1 MDAINVLYADMPSA
15 IRSYVVSNTD
25 SSYTVVL
32 NSRLSHEQNL
42 LSYQHELCHIQ
53 NGDYDLRILLLIE
66 SKLKHII
73 YKRGIYHEMS

>member
-42 LSYQHELCHIQ
+42 LSYQHELYHIQ
-53 NGDYDLRILLLIE
+53 NDDYDLPHTTADRIEIKAHNL
-66 SKLKHII
+66 
-73 YKRGIYHEMS
+73 

>member
-42 LSYQHELCHIQ
+42 LSYQHELYHIQ
-53 NGDYDLRILLLIE
+53 NGDYDLPHTTADRIEIKAHNL
-66 SKLKHII
+66 
-73 YKRGIYHEMS
+73 

>member
-1 MDAINVLYADMPSA
+1 MDAINVLYADMPGA

-42 LSYQHELCHIQ
+42 LSYQHELYHIQ
-53 NGDYDLRILLLIE
+53 IKGDMTY
-66 SKLKHII
+66 
-73 YKRGIYHEMS
+73 EMSILRS

>member
-42 LSYQHELCHIQ
+42 LSYQHELYHIQ
-53 NGDYDLRILLLIE
+53 NGDYDLLHTTADRIEIKAHNL
-66 SKLKHII
+66 
-73 YKRGIYHEMS
+73 

>member
-1 MDAINVLYADMPSA
+1 MDAINILYADMPGA

-42 LSYQHELCHIQ
+42 LSYQHELYHIQ
-53 NGDYDLRILLLIE
+53 NGDYDLPHTTADRIEIKAHNL
-66 SKLKHII
+66 
-73 YKRGIYHEMS
+73 